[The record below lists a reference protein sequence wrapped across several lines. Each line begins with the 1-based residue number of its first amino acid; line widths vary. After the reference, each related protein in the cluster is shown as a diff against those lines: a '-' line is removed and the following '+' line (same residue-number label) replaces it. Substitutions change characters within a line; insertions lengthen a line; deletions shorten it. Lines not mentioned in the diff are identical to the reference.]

1 MNLKVIIGLFMLL
14 TVFVAGCHPAKHTL
28 SVDSRRVGIR
38 AEHFDRFYERFHSD
52 SLFQVSRTRFPMG
65 GMLVEGNRKIRW
77 TRENLPLMKVSVFDI
92 DTTQYK
98 VSIKKTADAFTQR
111 VWLED
116 SGFSSECR
124 FELIDN
130 KWYLVYVLD
139 ENY

>member
-1 MNLKVIIGLFMLL
+1 MKAIPGLFLL
-14 TVFVAGCHPAKHTL
+14 LAVFFVGCHPAKRTM
-28 SVDSRRVGIR
+28 SVDSRRIGIR
-38 AEHFDRFYERFHSD
+38 TEPFDQFYERFHSD
-52 SLFQVSRTRFPMG
+52 SSFQVSRTRFPMG

-77 TRENLPLMKVSVFDI
+77 TRENLPLMKVSIYDI
-92 DTTQYK
+92 DTTRYK
-98 VSIKKTADAFTQR
+98 VSLKKTADAFTQR

-130 KWYLVYVLD
+130 KWYLVYVMD